1 MKRLL
6 YLLILFAWN
15 ISFSQSGTR
24 YIDNLFH
31 IDPKSTDYVYA
42 QAPILKYPYESE
54 MSTNEGD
61 LIFRLFQPIDDTLQ
75 KRPMLVCFHSGGF
88 VSGDMENDDM
98 IEFCKIF
105 ARKGY
110 VTATVSYRLGMN
122 FFSTASSERAV
133 YRAIQDSRACLRY
146 IREIAEEIRVSP
158 EHIYLLGS
166 SAGAFIVLHN
176 LFLDKESERPVT
188 TYEITNS
195 SIQTDNGPDLG
206 SLDAIG
212 SYFNQNSKA
221 NGIISLWGA
230 IGDTA
235 YIEAEDPQI
244 PVFLVHGTADQSVPF
259 GYGHPFGLATLPLTY
274 GSELID
280 MHLNNLNYPHQSYFV
295 PYKDHEFY
303 GVSNGMWS
311 PGPNQYWDTIVTK
324 VREFLF
330 EIHRPTPDFTYSQ
343 DNGTVKFINN
353 SNKSQKWFWD
363 FGDGQTSTEKDP
375 THHYNQLGEY
385 VVTLTAYSDV
395 MSEASKSSNI
405 IITTIGVEDLPKL
418 ESDIVLYQNYPNPF
432 KNITSI
438 KYYLSNSSNIS
449 LKIYDLLGN
458 EVYSLL
464 KGFQEAGYHTIEFNS
479 QDIGEG
485 IYFYELRTNNSFEIK
500 KMMIIK

>member
-1 MKRLL
+1 M
-6 YLLILFAWN
+6 
-15 ISFSQSGTR
+15 G
-24 YIDNLFH
+24 
-31 IDPKSTDYVYA
+31 
-42 QAPILKYPYESE
+42 
-54 MSTNEGD
+54 
-61 LIFRLFQPIDDTLQ
+61 DTL
-75 KRPMLVCFHSGGF
+75 KNRPMLVCFHSGGF

-146 IREIAEEIRVSP
+146 LRGNAELLGISHD
-158 EHIYLLGS
+158 HIYTLGS
-166 SAGAFIVLHN
+166 SAGGFIVLHN
-176 LFLDKESERPVT
+176 LFLDKENERPVT
-188 TYEITNS
+188 TFEITNS
-195 SIQTDNGPDLG
+195 QIQTDNGPDLG
-206 SLDAIG
+206 NLDAIG
-212 SYFNQNSKA
+212 SYLNESSKS

-280 MHLNNLNYPHQSYFV
+280 KRLNYLNYPHQTYFV

-324 VREFLF
+324 VRDFLF

-343 DNGTVKFINN
+343 DNNTLQFMNN
-353 SNKSQKWFWD
+353 SSKSVKWFWD

-418 ESDIVLYQNYPNPF
+418 QSDIILFQNYPNPF

-438 KYYLSNSSNIS
+438 KYYLSNSSDIS

-464 KGFQEAGYHTIEFNS
+464 KDFQEAGYHNIEFNS

-500 KMMIIK
+500 KMMILE